1 MHGHPRVLRVRK
13 QNHVALQPTPFPL
26 PQPIWTPPT
35 KTATTNTLHRTAPQ
49 CTPRGARPRSALP
62 NPRDED
68 RKGCL
73 VAESTRVHGGWIENS
88 AWWLAARV
96 RQCNENELQR
106 LRHCGTWITW
116 NDHTQDVRSWQH
128 SVANE
133 INRPT
138 APRLIFLW
146 CEPAARQRT
155 TTPRRPA
162 RDPTMT
168 ATHILIH
175 ICIHISIYMSIC
187 I

>member
-1 MHGHPRVLRVRK
+1 MHSNRHHSHSPSPYGHRPPK
-13 QNHVALQPTPFPL
+13 PP
-26 PQPIWTPPT
+26 PPT
-35 KTATTNTLHRTAPQ
+35 RCTAQH
-49 CTPRGARPRSALP
+49 RSAHHEGPGRGVPLP

-96 RQCNENELQR
+96 RQCNENELQG

-128 SVANE
+128 SFANE

-138 APRLIFLW
+138 GPRLIFLW
-146 CEPAARQRT
+146 PPASEQQH
-155 TTPRRPA
+155 PDGPS
-162 RDPTMT
+162 
-168 ATHILIH
+168 ATQP
-175 ICIHISIYMSIC
+175 
-187 I
+187 